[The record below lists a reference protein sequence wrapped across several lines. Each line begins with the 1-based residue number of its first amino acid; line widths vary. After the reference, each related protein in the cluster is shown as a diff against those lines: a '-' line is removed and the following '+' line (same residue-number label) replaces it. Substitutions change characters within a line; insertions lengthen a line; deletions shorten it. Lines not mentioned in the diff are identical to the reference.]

1 MHVALGYQYPSHML
15 QLMLVAAFCHLR
27 LTLKETT
34 PLPLLSPHP
43 SSPPLLSPPQ
53 KTKRNKHKNYKSKK
67 AIFLLAFWWWLGGG
81 GVGKYSLWR
90 FNCKILC
97 FFFSIYLFQSAAPK
111 PKPSEGPSKYKFF
124 YFIKRQK
131 PASDF

>member
-43 SSPPLLSPPQ
+43 SSPPLLSPPKKQ
-53 KTKRNKHKNYKSKK
+53 KETNTRTIKAKK
-67 AIFLLAFWWWLGGG
+67 QSSCWHFGGGWGG
-81 GVGKYSLWR
+81 GVWGSTHYGGLIVKY
-90 FNCKILC
+90 CV
-97 FFFSIYLFQSAAPK
+97 FFFPSI
-111 PKPSEGPSKYKFF
+111 FF
-124 YFIKRQK
+124 NQLHLNLNLQRDQVSISFFT
-131 PASDF
+131 S

>member
-43 SSPPLLSPPQ
+43 SSPPLLSPPKKQ
-53 KTKRNKHKNYKSKK
+53 KETNTRTIKAKK
-67 AIFLLAFWWWLGGG
+67 QSSCWHFGGGWGG

-97 FFFSIYLFQSAAPK
+97 FFFPSI
-111 PKPSEGPSKYKFF
+111 FF
-124 YFIKRQK
+124 NQLHLNLNLQRDQVSISFFT
-131 PASDF
+131 S

>member
-81 GVGKYSLWR
+81 VWGSTHYGGLIVKY
-90 FNCKILC
+90 CV
-97 FFFSIYLFQSAAPK
+97 FFFPSI
-111 PKPSEGPSKYKFF
+111 FF
-124 YFIKRQK
+124 NQLHLNLNLQRDQVSISFFT
-131 PASDF
+131 S